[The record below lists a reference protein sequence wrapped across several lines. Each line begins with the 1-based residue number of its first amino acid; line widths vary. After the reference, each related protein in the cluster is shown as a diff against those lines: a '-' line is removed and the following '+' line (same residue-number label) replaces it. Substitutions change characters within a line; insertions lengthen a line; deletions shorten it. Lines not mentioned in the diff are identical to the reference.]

1 MNRRC
6 LKFHYNLG
14 RHDIRW
20 DSFFNRSD
28 VNFLVKLGICLFLLY
43 IFEENFNRLFVQ
55 VCHIIGF
62 IFVNFML
69 IVYFQPIK
77 QTFSNKFNVNS
88 LFYID
93 FACFVHSQR
102 LILQVD
108 QNLYILMLLYTHC
121 FGVNSLELFFL
132 PQKEGL

>member
-1 MNRRC
+1 MLEISSQPRVGMT
-6 LKFHYNLG
+6 LG
-14 RHDIRW
+14 
-20 DSFFNRSD
+20 
-28 VNFLVKLGICLFLLY
+28 GIHFSTNQMSTFWSNQGFVYFYCTFSKK
-43 IFEENFNRLFVQ
+43 IFNRLFVQ

-93 FACFVHSQR
+93 FACFVHSKR
-102 LILQVD
+102 LNLQVD